1 MNQRSH
7 ARYGTPKNMSRI
19 LTLTTDFGLSD
30 GYVAAMKGVV
40 LNCVPD
46 AQIVDIT
53 HQVPSQDIA
62 AGAFV
67 MYSACPFFPEG
78 SVHVGVVDPGVGSDR
93 QGIVVE
99 TKQFVYVGPDNGLFS
114 PVYEREVVQ
123 RIVAIENAAL
133 MRPQVSSTFH
143 GRDVFALVGAY
154 LLKGVSCNEV
164 GPEIEDP
171 VTCDLWDVEE
181 RADALVGRVVC
192 VDHFGNA
199 ISMIA
204 RSQIDAKYPDGDFE
218 IIIGKTRFDR
228 ICQTYSEVKEGEAL
242 TLYGSLD
249 TLEIA
254 VCEGSAGEMLGVKRG
269 DEICVCRGQGR
280 RDRS

>member
-1 MNQRSH
+1 M
-7 ARYGTPKNMSRI
+7 GDMSRI
-19 LTLTTDFGLSD
+19 LTLTTDFGISD

-40 LNCVPD
+40 LTCMPE

-53 HQVPSQDIA
+53 HQVPPQDIA
-62 AGAFV
+62 AGAFA
-67 MYSACPFFPEG
+67 MYCACPFFPEG
-78 SVHVGVVDPGVGSDR
+78 SVHVGVIDPGVGSDR
-93 QGIVVE
+93 RGIVVE
-99 TKQFVYVGPDNGLFS
+99 TEQFLYVGPDNGLFS
-114 PVYEREVVQ
+114 PVYEREKVR

-133 MRPQVSSTFH
+133 MRPVISSTFH
-143 GRDVFALVGAY
+143 GRDVFASIGAY
-154 LLKGVSCNEV
+154 LLKGVSCDEV
-164 GPEIEDP
+164 GREIEDP
-171 VTCDLWDVEE
+171 VICDLWGIKEKTDV
-181 RADALVGRVVC
+181 LVGQVVC

-228 ICQTYSEVKEGEAL
+228 IYQTYSQVEEGEAL
-242 TLYGSLD
+242 ALYGSLN

-254 VCEGSAGEMLGVKRG
+254 VCGGSAGRTLSIKRG

>member
-1 MNQRSH
+1 
-7 ARYGTPKNMSRI
+7 MSRI
-19 LTLTTDFGLSD
+19 LTLTTDFGISD

-40 LNCVPD
+40 LTCTPD

-53 HQVPSQDIA
+53 HQVPPQDVA
-62 AGAFV
+62 AGAFA
-67 MYSACPFFPEG
+67 MYCACPFFPEG

-93 QGIVVE
+93 RGIIVE
-99 TKQFVYVGPDNGLFS
+99 TEQFVYVGPDNGLFS
-114 PVYEREVVQ
+114 PVYEREKVR
-123 RIVAIENAAL
+123 RIVAIENTAL

-143 GRDVFALVGAY
+143 GRDVFAQVGAH
-154 LLKGVSCNEV
+154 LLKGVSCEEV
-164 GPEIEDP
+164 GPEIEVP
-171 VTCDLWDVEE
+171 VTCDLWGVEE

-199 ISMIA
+199 ISMIE
-204 RSQIDAKYPDGDFE
+204 RSHIDEKYPDGDFE
-218 IIIGKTRFDR
+218 IVVGKTRFDR

-242 TLYGSLD
+242 ALYGSLD

-254 VCEGSAGEMLGVKRG
+254 VCEGSASRTLGVKRG

-280 RDRS
+280 RGKS

>member
-1 MNQRSH
+1 
-7 ARYGTPKNMSRI
+7 MSRI
-19 LTLTTDFGLSD
+19 LTLTTDFGISD

-40 LNCVPD
+40 FTQVPD

-53 HQVPSQDIA
+53 HQVPPQDIA

-67 MYSACPFFPEG
+67 MYSSCPFFPKG

-93 QGIVVE
+93 RGIVVE
-99 TKQFVYVGPDNGLFS
+99 TEQFLYVGPDNGLFS
-114 PVYEREVVQ
+114 PVYEREVV
-123 RIVAIENAAL
+123 RRVVAIENTAL

-143 GRDVFALVGAY
+143 GRDVFALVGAH
-154 LLKGVSCNEV
+154 LLRGISCEEV
-164 GPEIEDP
+164 GPKIVDP
-171 VTCDLWDVEE
+171 VTGDLWGVEE

-218 IIIGKTRFDR
+218 IIIGEIRFDR

-254 VCEGSAGEMLGVKRG
+254 VCGGSASRTLGIKRG
-269 DEICVCRGQGR
+269 DEICVQG
-280 RDRS
+280 SGK

>member
-1 MNQRSH
+1 
-7 ARYGTPKNMSRI
+7 MSRI
-19 LTLTTDFGLSD
+19 LTLTTDFGISD

-40 LNCVPD
+40 FTSVPE

-53 HQVPSQDIA
+53 HRVPPQDIA
-62 AGAFV
+62 AGAFA
-67 MYSACPFFPEG
+67 MYCACPFFPES
-78 SVHVGVVDPGVGSDR
+78 SVHIGVVDPGVGSDR
-93 QGIVVE
+93 RGIVVE
-99 TKQFVYVGPDNGLFS
+99 TEQFVYVGPDNGLFS
-114 PVYEREVVQ
+114 HVYEREEVR

-143 GRDVFALVGAY
+143 GRDVFAQVGAH
-154 LLKGVSCNEV
+154 LLRGISCDEM

-171 VTCDLWDVEE
+171 VSCDLWGVEE
-181 RADALVGRVVC
+181 RADAFVGRVVC

-218 IIIGKTRFDR
+218 IAIGKIRFDR
-228 ICQTYSEVKEGEAL
+228 ICQTYSQVKEGEAL
-242 TLYGSLD
+242 ALYGSLD

-254 VCEGSAGEMLGVKRG
+254 VCGGSASGTLGIKRG
-269 DEICVCRGQGR
+269 DAIWVCRGQGR

>member
-1 MNQRSH
+1 
-7 ARYGTPKNMSRI
+7 MSQI
-19 LTLTTDFGLSD
+19 LTLTTDFGISD
-30 GYVAAMKGVV
+30 SYVAAMKGVV
-40 LNCVPD
+40 LACVPE

-53 HQVPSQDIA
+53 HQVPPQDIA
-62 AGAFV
+62 AGAFA
-67 MYSACPFFPEG
+67 MYCACPFFPKG

-93 QGIVVE
+93 RGIVVE
-99 TKQFVYVGPDNGLFS
+99 TEQFVYVGPDNGLFS
-114 PVYEREVVQ
+114 PVYEREAVR

-133 MRPQVSSTFH
+133 IRPQVSSTFH
-143 GRDVFALVGAY
+143 GRDVFAQVGAH
-154 LLKGVSCNEV
+154 LLGGVSCNEV

-171 VTCDLWDVEE
+171 VTCDLWGVEE

-192 VDHFGNA
+192 IDHFGNA

-218 IIIGKTRFDR
+218 IVIGKMRFDR
-228 ICQTYSEVKEGEAL
+228 IYQTYGQVKEGETL
-242 TLYGSLD
+242 VLYGSLD

-254 VCEGSAGEMLGVKRG
+254 VCGGSAGGTLGVKRG

>member
-1 MNQRSH
+1 
-7 ARYGTPKNMSRI
+7 MSRI
-19 LTLTTDFGLSD
+19 LTLTTDFGISD

-40 LNCVPD
+40 FTCVPG

-53 HQVPSQDIA
+53 HQVPPQDIA
-62 AGAFV
+62 AGAFA
-67 MYSACPFFPEG
+67 MYCACPFFPEG

-93 QGIVVE
+93 RGIVVE
-99 TKQFVYVGPDNGLFS
+99 TERFVYVGPDNGLFS
-114 PVYEREVVQ
+114 PVYEREVV
-123 RIVAIENAAL
+123 RRVVAIENTAL

-143 GRDVFALVGAY
+143 GRDVFALVGAH
-154 LLKGVSCNEV
+154 LLRGVSGEEV

-171 VTCDLWDVEE
+171 VTCDLWSVEE
-181 RADALVGRVVC
+181 RDDVLVGRVVC

-218 IIIGKTRFDR
+218 IVVGKTRFDR
-228 ICQTYSEVKEGEAL
+228 ICQTYSQVKEGEAL
-242 TLYGSLD
+242 ALYGSLD

-254 VCEGSAGEMLGVKRG
+254 VYEGSASRTLGVKRG
-269 DEICVCRGQGR
+269 DEICVCRR
-280 RDRS
+280 